1 MHPRKS
7 KKIQYV
13 RCDRTR
19 SSNRNFTTDEGTTIA
34 RGCRKIGTYDGNSIL
49 HYPTTLLLNIKEN
62 GRWVDKNLT
71 VLTLHQ
77 SAHDL
82 CENGKCNPGQRDGL
96 SVNDIKDIE
105 FLYGTNCC
113 EYHSILSHKSID
125 VEWYHKIVTLVFH
138 TFHLCLFIF
147 SYLHRWIEKSRR
159 NGN

>member
-125 VEWYHKIVTLVFH
+125 VEWYYD
-138 TFHLCLFIF
+138 
-147 SYLHRWIEKSRR
+147 S
-159 NGN
+159 